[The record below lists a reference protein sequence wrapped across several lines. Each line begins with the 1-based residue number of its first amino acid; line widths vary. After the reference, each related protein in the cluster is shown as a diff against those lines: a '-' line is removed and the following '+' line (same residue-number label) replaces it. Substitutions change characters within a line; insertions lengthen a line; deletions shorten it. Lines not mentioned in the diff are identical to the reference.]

1 MRKLILSL
9 FILVVL
15 SSCSELAK
23 IAQQV
28 DLSSISKPVITN
40 SDNASGLKSALGVG
54 IEKAVTNL
62 SSQDG
67 FLRNEAFKILLPDAA
82 KPIVDNIGLIPGGQ
96 EMLEKAILSLN
107 RSAEDAVKE
116 AAPIFKDAILKMSI
130 ADATNIVFGADT
142 AATGYLRQ
150 NTFSQLKSAFSPKVS
165 QSLSKPLVASVST
178 SEIWSGLSG
187 SYNKVAGSTVGRL
200 AGLNAVNV
208 SLEDY
213 VTDKALDAL
222 FVKVADEEMLIRK
235 DPVARVNDV
244 LKLVFGQLDKK

>member
-1 MRKLILSL
+1 
-9 FILVVL
+9 
-15 SSCSELAK
+15 
-23 IAQQV
+23 
-28 DLSSISKPVITN
+28 
-40 SDNASGLKSALGVG
+40 
-54 IEKAVTNL
+54 
-62 SSQDG
+62 
-67 FLRNEAFKILLPDAA
+67 
-82 KPIVDNIGLIPGGQ
+82 
-96 EMLEKAILSLN
+96 
-107 RSAEDAVKE
+107 
-116 AAPIFKDAILKMSI
+116 MSI
-130 ADATNIVFGADT
+130 ANATNIVFGADT